1 MKDRLLKNKTLRE
14 EVVDFLRLKILRGDI
29 KPGERVVESEVAN
42 YFNISRGPVREAVRQ
57 LEQEGLLAY
66 KRNKGCLVKVL
77 SPDEAWE
84 IYLLRSSLESLSV
97 KVCNG
102 KIGKE
107 YIRRMKKAAMDMEF
121 YVQEF
126 DVESIIEADHTFHSQ
141 IIKASKM
148 NRLLELWSSMNGTS
162 FAIFHTVVNTNR
174 EHIKIISE
182 KHLKLL
188 EVIEEG
194 NIEKSMKE
202 IERHYLSTGKKLYG
216 TNLPD
221 YLETY

>member
-14 EVVDFLRLKILRGDI
+14 EVVDFLRLRILRGEI
-29 KPGERVVESEVAN
+29 KPGERIVESEVAN

-66 KRNKGCLVKVL
+66 QRNKGCLVKVL

-84 IYLLRSSLESLSV
+84 IYLLRSNLESLSV

-102 KIGKE
+102 IIGKE

-126 DVESIIEADHTFHSQ
+126 DIENIIEADHTFHSQ

-148 NRLLELWSSMNGTS
+148 SRLLELWSSMNGTS

-174 EHIKIISE
+174 DHIKIISE

-216 TNLPD
+216 NNLPE
-221 YLETY
+221 YLEAY